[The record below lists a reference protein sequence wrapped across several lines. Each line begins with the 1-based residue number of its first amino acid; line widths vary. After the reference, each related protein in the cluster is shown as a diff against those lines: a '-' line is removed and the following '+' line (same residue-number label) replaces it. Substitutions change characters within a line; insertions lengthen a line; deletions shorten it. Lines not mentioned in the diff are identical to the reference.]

1 MSFAG
6 SKTHPV
12 AESRGS
18 SYQPICY
25 TSWLGRTDYQS
36 AYILQKRIWSEK
48 LDGHPEDVMILL
60 EHPPTITIGKSG
72 KLENLLVPQEKLA
85 EQGVS
90 LFFTDRGGD
99 VTYHGPGQMIVY
111 PILHIK
117 DYGYRVVRYVEQLE
131 EVIIRVLRDFG
142 IEGKRDVLNRG
153 VWVKKDKIASIGVAI
168 KRWVSFHGLALN
180 YGTDLSYFD
189 LINPCGLEGQK
200 MTSMAKI
207 LGRKISRERL
217 AERICIHFKQ
227 TFERE
232 WEEKDFSYVL
242 PLIRKV
248 SPESTSLKNERAI
261 I

>member
-6 SKTHPV
+6 SKTHRV

-99 VTYHGPGQMIVY
+99 VTYHGPGQLVAY
-111 PILHIK
+111 PIIDLSRRTKDVHRYVSDLQEVMIGTLA
-117 DYGYRVVRYVEQLE
+117 DYGITARRDDKYV
-131 EVIIRVLRDFG
+131 
-142 IEGKRDVLNRG
+142 G
-153 VWVKKDKIASIGVAI
+153 VWVGEEKIGAIGVAI
-168 KRWVSFHGLALN
+168 RRWVTMHGLALN
-180 YGTDLSYFD
+180 INTDMTHFS
-189 LINPCGLEGQK
+189 LINPCGIRDRGV
-200 MTSMAKI
+200 TSIEK
-207 LGRKISRERL
+207 LLNRTVPISAV
-217 AERICIHFKQ
+217 AESIAFHFAEVFSARIVWQ
-227 TFERE
+227 TA
-232 WEEKDFSYVL
+232 
-242 PLIRKV
+242 
-248 SPESTSLKNERAI
+248 ESFR
-261 I
+261 